1 MRYREAFAFG
11 SCGPWGTFRMNRGW
25 RRSGA
30 WGGWAAFGPFAGR
43 RRFFESGEVR
53 LAVLS
58 LLKEGPKHGYELIK
72 QFELRSGGLYRA
84 SAGTI
89 YPTLQLLEDEGLI
102 VADTV
107 DGKKVYRITKEGEE
121 ELERESDTVD
131 QIWGR
136 AERWEEWSQWMGP
149 QTIAIAGPLAHVVKA
164 ALRASHG
171 AEESPERQEKLRDIL
186 DRMRRELEQLAP
198 PRRSKKD

>member
-1 MRYREAFAFG
+1 VRFREAFAFD
-11 SCGPWGTFRMNRGW
+11 SCGRWGSFRVNRDW
-25 RRSGA
+25 RPGA
-30 WGGWAAFGPFAGR
+30 SRGGWAAFGPFGGR

-58 LLKEGPKHGYELIK
+58 LLKEGPTHGYELIK
-72 QFELRSGGLYRA
+72 QFEVRSGGLYRA

-102 VADTV
+102 VAETV
-107 DGKKVYRITKEGEE
+107 DGKKVYRITKEGEA

-149 QTIAIAGPLAHVVKA
+149 QAVAIAGPLAHLVKA
-164 ALRASHG
+164 ALRSLHG
-171 AEESPERQEKLRDIL
+171 AADSPERQEKLRDIL
-186 DRMRRELEQLAP
+186 ERAQRELEQLGRAP
-198 PRRSKKD
+198 RGKKD